1 MIDIFNKAKEF
12 IGLGPEEEVMDM
24 PLQKMEPPSQD
35 YQQSRPKN
43 VKKSSSSSD
52 LEISIYEPK
61 AYENSIEISARLR
74 SGHPVIVNLKY
85 LDSTE
90 GTRLVDFIC
99 GTAFAIDGHM
109 MRISDTIFLLSPTN
123 VSIADYSE
131 KNQAESTQ
139 AREGLLH
146 NRL

>member
-12 IGLGPEEEVMDM
+12 IGLGPEEETMDV
-24 PLQKMEPPSQD
+24 PLQKTEAQSVD
-35 YQQSRPKN
+35 YPQNRQKN
-43 VKKSSSSSD
+43 TKKASSSD
-52 LEISIYEPK
+52 LEITIYEPK

-74 SGHPVIVNLKY
+74 NGHPVIVNLKY

-90 GTRLVDFIC
+90 GTRLIDFVC

-109 MRISDTIFLLSPTN
+109 TKIADTIFLLSPTN

-131 KNQAESTQ
+131 KASSESGQ

>member
-12 IGLGPEEEVMDM
+12 IGLGPEEEPMDI
-24 PLQKMEPPSQD
+24 PLQKTEATTVDYSQNR
-35 YQQSRPKN
+35 QRST
-43 VKKSSSSSD
+43 KKASSSD

-74 SGHPVIVNLKY
+74 NGHPVIVNLKY

-90 GTRLVDFIC
+90 GTRLIDFVC

-109 MRISDTIFLLSPTN
+109 TRIADTIFLLSPTN

-131 KNQAESTQ
+131 KAAAESGQ